1 MNTYRPSE
9 MTLEQWLRAS
19 PLPKSEA
26 RMLLQYALGYTRVQL
41 VTCGGDALPDEA
53 QAKLEALQQR
63 RVTGEP
69 MAYILGE
76 REFYGRRFAVNPSVL
91 IPRPETEHLVE
102 AVLARLP
109 PQGRVWDLGTGS
121 GAVAVTVA
129 LERPDA
135 DVRASDISAGAL
147 ATAKA
152 NAEALGAVIE
162 TALGS
167 WFDVDRPS
175 EPHSYDI
182 IVSNPP
188 YIEAGDRH
196 LDEGDL
202 RFEPQNAL
210 TDFSDGLTCL
220 RALATGA
227 PAYLKTGGWLLL
239 EHGYDQG
246 RAARQ
251 ILADNGFTEIATL
264 PDLAGLDRVTLGQW
278 CA

>member
-1 MNTYRPSE
+1 
-9 MTLEQWLRAS
+9 MTQIAQALRLS
-19 PLPKSEA
+19 PLPILES
-26 RMLLQYALGYTRVQL
+26 RMLMQRVTGLSRVQL
-41 VTCGGDALPDEA
+41 LTRDTDALTAGQLDHWNT
-53 QAKLEALQQR
+53 LLDR
-63 RVTGEP
+63 RMSGEP

-109 PQGRVWDLGTGS
+109 PRGRVWDLGTGS

-135 DVRASDISAGAL
+135 DVRASDTSAGAL

-152 NAEALGAVIE
+152 NAEALGTGIE

-220 RALATGA
+220 RALAAGA